1 MAKFNIP
8 GVLISRNRT
17 LGITQAKQKFASET
31 GIPTPK
37 AGLERKIWKMVLNAI
52 FGKKR

>member
-8 GVLISRNRT
+8 GVSISRNRT

-31 GIPTPK
+31 GIPP
-37 AGLERKIWKMVLNAI
+37 LRLDWK
-52 FGKKR
+52 GK